1 MTDIPIRWEVEI
13 SIDEMA
19 GFTKLLRE
27 LVIQVV
33 PGESLKEVHIIANN
47 ALASK
52 IRSLTGRAYQE
63 GSHAPS
69 AVAVAIERG
78 NTFSSAIL
86 VRQAFF
92 VEPGEPALLNQ
103 TSTLLEELYHCRL
116 YHQTWQRRGYIYPHF
131 ADPYA
136 NDLFIVCGL
145 MHDEYAVA
153 RLKNM
158 FFGEH
163 PPFHDTQGQVIP
175 WFIEYGA
182 SLLASFDKV
191 PHQLRTHGILHLV
204 PAMRKTAMLP
214 IAYRFI
220 FEPLARHA
228 GFLTP
233 IPPHYPLQ
241 ASNNNPEGSVFYRE
255 AIAPYWIPMKR
266 ALETSFTSQFSKSE
280 EAMYAISNTIDACLD
295 RLLEESID
303 SE

>member
-1 MTDIPIRWEVEI
+1 
-13 SIDEMA
+13 
-19 GFTKLLRE
+19 
-27 LVIQVV
+27 
-33 PGESLKEVHIIANN
+33 VHD
-47 ALASK
+47 LASK

-63 GSHAPS
+63 GSHTPS

-92 VEPGEPALLNQ
+92 VESGETALLNQ

-116 YHQTWQRRGYIYPHF
+116 YHQTWQRRRYVYPHF
-131 ADPYA
+131 VDSYS
-136 NDLFIVCGL
+136 NDLSIVCGL

-163 PPFHDTQGQVIP
+163 PPFHNTQKQVIP
-175 WFIEYGA
+175 WFVEYSA
-182 SLLASFDKV
+182 SLTASLDKV
-191 PHQLRTHGILHLV
+191 PHQLRAHGILHLA
-204 PAMRKTAMLP
+204 PAISKTAMLP

-228 GFLTP
+228 GFLAP
-233 IPPHYPLQ
+233 IPPHYTLRAPK
-241 ASNNNPEGSVFYRE
+241 NNPEGSVFYRE
-255 AIAPYWIPMKR
+255 VIAPYWILLKR
-266 ALETSFTSQFSKSE
+266 ALETSFTSQFSKTE
-280 EAMYAISNTIDACLD
+280 EALNAITKTMDACLE
-295 RLLEESID
+295 RLLEEPID